1 MTALRFPC
9 RIFETQKRMDD
20 YSAKDMRYGDL
31 TESQLKNDFHLHDVS
46 TRIDPYTL
54 TEITP
59 LRQPHSRFYGSRG
72 AGAKHSVAEC
82 AAILF
87 DEMRHL
93 SQAFA
98 IYGPYKY
105 LIEEMITHMQQGEG
119 APFSSLSLDSALK
132 LQIIN
137 DFSEENSTRML
148 LQNILNRNIDW
159 DKGFFP
165 TSNREKLKEA
175 ILSGKLPKFDRI
187 QDTIN
192 GLGITVHDT
201 WATYITIKSLYIHSN
216 HYRAQVNYKV
226 QDHFGLDANDIL
238 NDKFNLFRFFRIWFV
253 LQRYN
258 RFGFRPFI
266 TEMDATININ
276 GIRNESV
283 R

>member
-1 MTALRFPC
+1 MSALPFPC

-20 YSAKDMRYGDL
+20 YSAEDMRYGDL

-72 AGAKHSVAEC
+72 AGEKHSVAEC

-119 APFSSLSLDSALK
+119 APFSSHYLDSALRMH
-132 LQIIN
+132 IIN
-137 DFSEENSTRML
+137 DESSENSTRL
-148 LQNILNRNIDW
+148 RLQKAFSEYITLN
-159 DKGFFP
+159 KGYYP
-165 TSNREKLKEA
+165 AEKAEDLKNA
-175 ILSGKLPKFDRI
+175 ILMSKLPKFDRF
-187 QDTIN
+187 QDNIN
-192 GLGITVHDT
+192 GMGITIHDT
-201 WATYITIKSLYIHSN
+201 WATHITVESIHVN
-216 HYRAQVNYKV
+216 GGYYQAAVNYKI
-226 QDHFGLDANDIL
+226 QDHFGLDAHDIL
-238 NDKFNLFRFFRIWFV
+238 KTKFNLLRFFRIWFV
-253 LQRYN
+253 LQRYH
-258 RFGFRPFI
+258 RFGFKPFI
-266 TEMDATININ
+266 THLNATIEIN
-276 GIRNESV
+276 GEV
-283 R
+283 KK

>member
-1 MTALRFPC
+1 MSALPFPC

-20 YSAKDMRYGDL
+20 YSAEDMRYGDL

-119 APFSSLSLDSALK
+119 APFSSEYLNSALRMH
-132 LQIIN
+132 IMN
-137 DFSEENSTRML
+137 DESSENSTRL
-148 LQNILNRNIDW
+148 RLQ
-159 DKGFFP
+159 
-165 TSNREKLKEA
+165 EV
-175 ILSGKLPKFDRI
+175 LSGYITLNKGYYPAEKAEELKKAVSKSKLPKFDRF
-187 QDTIN
+187 QDNIN
-192 GLGITVHDT
+192 GMGITVHDT
-201 WATYITIKSLYIHSN
+201 WATHITIESIHVNASY
-216 HYRAQVNYKV
+216 YRAAVNYKI
-226 QDHFGLDANDIL
+226 QDHFGLDAHDIL
-238 NDKFNLFRFFRIWFV
+238 NAKFNLFRFFRIWFV
-253 LQRYN
+253 LQRYH
-258 RFGFRPFI
+258 RFGFKPFI
-266 TEMDATININ
+266 THLNATIEIN
-276 GIRNESV
+276 GEIKK
-283 R
+283 